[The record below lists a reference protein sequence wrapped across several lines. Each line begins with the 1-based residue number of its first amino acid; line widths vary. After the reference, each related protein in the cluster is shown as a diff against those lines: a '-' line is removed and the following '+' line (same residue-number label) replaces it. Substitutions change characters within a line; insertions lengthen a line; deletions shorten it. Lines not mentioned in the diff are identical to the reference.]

1 MILSQKERERERE
14 KETFEKNLKHPKH
27 VKDYY
32 EIYKIVQRDK
42 ATMIQ
47 LDLSLEYGLK
57 TVEHVWEAHVTTV
70 LIEGWFDILNYDVSV
85 TSRNN

>member
-1 MILSQKERERERE
+1 MSNKISEWSLLQRE
-14 KETFEKNLKHPKH
+14 KENLKHPKH

-32 EIYKIVQRDK
+32 EIYEIVQRDK

>member
-1 MILSQKERERERE
+1 MILSQKERERERERERE

-32 EIYKIVQRDK
+32 EIYEIVQRDK

-47 LDLSLEYGLK
+47 VDLSLEYGLK
-57 TVEHVWEAHVTTV
+57 TVEHV
-70 LIEGWFDILNYDVSV
+70 
-85 TSRNN
+85 